1 MSTYAL
7 VLVLS
12 SAFLHSLW
20 NALLKREPDIAAAT
34 VGVLG
39 IALVS
44 SALLVPL
51 TPGAAFPTTA
61 SWSWALSA
69 GVFEGGYFVSL
80 AMALLRAPLG
90 FAYTVARGTAIAVVF
105 PVSALLLGER
115 VTVLAVIGVFV
126 LYSGLIT
133 VGLGG
138 HAGSV
143 RPGLRWS
150 ITCGVCVAGYHLC
163 YKEALDAHALAPALF
178 ALSLAVALPVNLL
191 WLRAAGRTRLFAV
204 LRTRPRA
211 ILWAGLSCTAS
222 FVVFLN
228 ALALAGAG
236 VVLTLRN
243 TSIIFAQ
250 LMAVVIG
257 ERPQPRQIFGAC
269 LVAAGAT
276 MIGWP
281 S

>member
-12 SAFLHSLW
+12 SAFMHSLW

-39 IALVS
+39 VALIS
-44 SALLVPL
+44 SAVLVPV

-61 SWSWALSA
+61 SWSWALGA
-69 GVFEGGYFVSL
+69 GAFEGGYFVSL

-90 FAYTVARGTAIAVVF
+90 FAYTVARGTAIALVF
-105 PVSALLLGER
+105 PLSVAFLAER
-115 VTVLAVIGVFV
+115 ITLLAVIGVFV
-126 LYSGLIT
+126 LYLGLLT
-133 VGLGG
+133 VGFGS
-138 HAGSV
+138 HATTA
-143 RPGLRWS
+143 RLGLRWS

-178 ALSLAVALPVNLL
+178 AVSLAVAFPLNLL
-191 WLRAAGRTRLFAV
+191 WLGAIGRQRLLTA

-211 ILWAGLSCTAS
+211 LLWAGFACTAS

-257 ERPQPRQIFGAC
+257 ERPRPRQIFGAC

-276 MIGWP
+276 LIGWP
-281 S
+281 